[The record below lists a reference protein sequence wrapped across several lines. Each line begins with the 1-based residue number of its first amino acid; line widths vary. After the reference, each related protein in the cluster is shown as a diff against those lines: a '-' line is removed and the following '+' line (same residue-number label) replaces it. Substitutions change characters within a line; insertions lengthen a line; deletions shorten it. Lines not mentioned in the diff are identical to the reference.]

1 MTGRGP
7 GDTPPS
13 PPAPRLQRTL
23 RRPAEIEGVGVH
35 GGRRVRLR
43 LEPADQGHGIRFV
56 RGDLPGAPE
65 IILSPDAVKRTGV
78 QRMTVLECR
87 TGDSVA
93 TVGMTEHLLAA
104 CMAAGLT
111 NLRVVLDAPECPIL
125 DGSSLEYWRLITDA
139 GFVDQPAPAPFYRLR
154 RPVYMTTPECD
165 IVALPAERMR
175 LTFFGE
181 FQAKG
186 LPDEQVTFD
195 LDRDDFAAEI
205 APARTFAFYEEIQPL
220 LDANLIQGGSLDCA
234 IVLRDGKPMNT
245 DWRLQ
250 NELARHKLLDLLGD
264 LGVLGAP
271 VLASISARRSGHALH
286 HDFIALLKEELID
299 GSSDRV

>member
-1 MTGRGP
+1 MTPASFPVRHQQTLARGVEV
-7 GDTPPS
+7 G
-13 PPAPRLQRTL
+13 
-23 RRPAEIEGVGVH
+23 GVGVH

-43 LEPADQGHGIRFV
+43 LEPAAPDHGIRFI
-56 RGDLPGAPE
+56 RTDLPGNPE
-65 IILSPDAVKRTGV
+65 IRLSPDAVRRNGV
-78 QRMTVLECR
+78 QRMTLLENR
-87 TGDSVA
+87 DEAAPA

-104 CMAAGLT
+104 CMSAGLS
-111 NLRVVLDAPECPIL
+111 NLRVLLDAPECPIL
-125 DGSSLEYWRLITDA
+125 DGSSLEYWRLIHDA
-139 GFVDQPAPAPFYRLR
+139 GLETQNAPARFYRLR
-154 RPVYMTTPECD
+154 RPVCLTTPDCD
-165 IVALPAERMR
+165 IVALPADRMR
-175 LTFFGE
+175 LTFFAE
-181 FQAKG
+181 FRDKG
-186 LPDEQVTFD
+186 LPDEQVTFE
-195 LDRDDFAAEI
+195 LGRGDFATEI

-220 LDANLIQGGSLDCA
+220 LEANLIQGGSLDCA

-299 GSSDRV
+299 GSSGRV